1 MAMNL
6 KKLAPPLATV
16 LIILAL
22 SACSK
27 KEESSP
33 ANSAKT
39 GPAEVVRPVN
49 TIQITLGNVGGDL
62 YLPADVRPRFEQRY
76 AFRVNG
82 KIAQR
87 KVEVGQTVSAGQ
99 ILAVMDS
106 SDVMPAI
113 AAQTAQV
120 EAAKT
125 DVTLQQAEFKRVQE
139 LSGKGFLST
148 AALDRQKASTDAALA
163 RLKAAQSQLAS
174 VQNSLTF
181 QTLKADKA
189 GIVTS
194 VEADASAVVA
204 AGQTVVRV
212 AQLGEKELVVS
223 VPEKQIKALREAT
236 QIIAVSDAVSG
247 KVYGAKLRELAPT
260 ADPASRTYLARLS
273 ILNPDENLRLGMSA
287 SVRIGLGQQQSIT
300 VPNTALYTR
309 DNVARVWVV
318 DKATETVR
326 AVEVQLGASTDSGVV
341 ITQGLKV
348 GDVVVTAGAN
358 LLLQGQKIRL
368 LGSAPT
374 ASKS

>member
-1 MAMNL
+1 MITKNL
-6 KKLAPPLATV
+6 AKPVTV
-16 LIILAL
+16 LLLALAL
-22 SACSK
+22 SACAK
-27 KEESSP
+27 KDETPPTKSGKAGTP
-33 ANSAKT
+33 
-39 GPAEVVRPVN
+39 EVIRPVN
-49 TIQITLGNVGGDL
+49 TIQVTLGNVGGDL
-62 YLPADVRPRFEQRY
+62 YLPAEVRPRFEQRY

-87 KVEVGQTVSAGQ
+87 KVEVGQVVSAGQ
-99 ILAVMDS
+99 VLAIMDS

-125 DVTLQQAEFKRVQE
+125 DTTLQQAELKRVQE
-139 LSGKGFLST
+139 LSSKGFLST
-148 AALDRQKASTDAALA
+148 AALDRQKASTDAAVA

-174 VQNSLTF
+174 VQNNLNF

-189 GIVTS
+189 GVVTS

-236 QIIAVSDAVSG
+236 QIVAVSEAVSG

-273 ILNPDENLRLGMSA
+273 LLNPDENLRLGMSA

-309 DNVARVWVV
+309 DNIARVWVV

-326 AVEVQLGASTDSGVV
+326 AVDVQLGASTDTGVV
-341 ITQGLKV
+341 IAQGLKV
-348 GDVVVTAGAN
+348 GDIVVTAGAN
-358 LLLQGQKIRL
+358 LLLEGQKVRL
-368 LGSAPT
+368 LGVRPAAGQS
-374 ASKS
+374 